1 MKKILL
7 SLFLLLII
15 FFPKNAFAS
24 EFFSTES
31 NAIYTIQ
38 NTGRTNVRFNNSLI
52 NKSGDSYASSYTL
65 VVGFKNLENIQAS
78 DGEGPIGVEKTENDR
93 GTELKLRFNQRVV
106 GKDQKLN
113 FSISFDTFE
122 VAQSQGRIWEVNIP
136 GLSDSNDF
144 DKFSSSVI
152 VPQSLGSPVYIKPDI
167 KRVATSSSNTVV
179 FDKKDLGNSGISMA
193 YGDYQVYR
201 FNLRYQLE
209 NANLFPVRT
218 EIALPPSTNYQNVSI
233 DDILPKPTDV
243 VVDRDGNW
251 LAQFSLKSRER
262 IEVNVLGNAQVYL
275 NPKPQEVKSEDL
287 SEYLK
292 PTKYWQTNDPKIQRH
307 AKELK
312 TPEAIYNYT
321 LKTLKYDFQRVK
333 KGQVRLGALD
343 ALNKPDSAVC
353 LEFSDLF
360 IALSRAAGI
369 PAREVNG
376 FAYTANSSERPLSL
390 IKDVLHAWPEYYD
403 SKRRAWIMVDPTWG
417 NTTNGVDYFKTLDFD
432 HFAFVIRGIDS
443 QYPIPAGGYKFA
455 GNESVKNVEVSLE
468 RTYKKTPVNISLKP
482 LFNKKYT
489 AGLSIEGVV
498 IVENNNGEMFDEGI
512 LTASSQILTPKKPF
526 HRIEN
531 IPPFGKKEVV
541 LSFNKTPFLT
551 NRTDNIKISLG
562 SKEDDVKIKVSPI
575 FLNYYLILG
584 GVLIG
589 IFTITSIIVAKKLRR
604 LHLSRQRE

>member
-78 DGEGPIGVEKTENDR
+78 DGEGQIGVEKTENDR

-526 HRIEN
+526 HLIEN

>member
-390 IKDVLHAWPEYYD
+390 IKDVLHPWPEYYD

-526 HRIEN
+526 HLIEN

>member
-1 MKKILL
+1 
-7 SLFLLLII
+7 
-15 FFPKNAFAS
+15 
-24 EFFSTES
+24 
-31 NAIYTIQ
+31 
-38 NTGRTNVRFNNSLI
+38 
-52 NKSGDSYASSYTL
+52 
-65 VVGFKNLENIQAS
+65 
-78 DGEGPIGVEKTENDR
+78 
-93 GTELKLRFNQRVV
+93 
-106 GKDQKLN
+106 
-113 FSISFDTFE
+113 
-122 VAQSQGRIWEVNIP
+122 
-136 GLSDSNDF
+136 
-144 DKFSSSVI
+144 
-152 VPQSLGSPVYIKPDI
+152 LGSPVYIKPDI

-526 HRIEN
+526 HLIEN

>member
-1 MKKILL
+1 
-7 SLFLLLII
+7 
-15 FFPKNAFAS
+15 
-24 EFFSTES
+24 
-31 NAIYTIQ
+31 
-38 NTGRTNVRFNNSLI
+38 
-52 NKSGDSYASSYTL
+52 
-65 VVGFKNLENIQAS
+65 
-78 DGEGPIGVEKTENDR
+78 
-93 GTELKLRFNQRVV
+93 
-106 GKDQKLN
+106 
-113 FSISFDTFE
+113 
-122 VAQSQGRIWEVNIP
+122 
-136 GLSDSNDF
+136 
-144 DKFSSSVI
+144 
-152 VPQSLGSPVYIKPDI
+152 
-167 KRVATSSSNTVV
+167 
-179 FDKKDLGNSGISMA
+179 MA

-432 HFAFVIRGIDS
+432 HFAFVIRGVDS
-443 QYPIPAGGYKFA
+443 EYPIPAGGYKFE
-455 GNESVKNVEVSLE
+455 GNESVKDVEVSLS
-468 RTYKKTPVNISLKP
+468 RLYKTTEKNISISSD
-482 LFNKKYT
+482 FSNSYI
-489 AGLSIEGVV
+489 AGFPIERKVTIDNRG
-498 IVENNNGEMFDEGI
+498 GEIFKGGI
-512 LTASSQILTPKKPF
+512 LNASGRLLKNRSYTVDS
-526 HRIEN
+526 
-531 IPPFGKKEVV
+531 IPPFGKSEVKV
-541 LSFNKTPFLT
+541 IFTKTPFL
-551 NRTDNIKISLG
+551 
-562 SKEDDVKIKVSPI
+562 
-575 FLNYYLILG
+575 
-584 GVLIG
+584 
-589 IFTITSIIVAKKLRR
+589 
-604 LHLSRQRE
+604 

>member
-526 HRIEN
+526 HLIEN

>member
-541 LSFNKTPFLT
+541 LSFNKTPLLT

>member
-343 ALNKPDSAVC
+343 ALTCPELREFRPVRLTDSHT
-353 LEFSDLF
+353 LL
-360 IALSRAAGI
+360 
-369 PAREVNG
+369 
-376 FAYTANSSERPLSL
+376 TQANAP
-390 IKDVLHAWPEYYD
+390 
-403 SKRRAWIMVDPTWG
+403 
-417 NTTNGVDYFKTLDFD
+417 
-432 HFAFVIRGIDS
+432 
-443 QYPIPAGGYKFA
+443 YP
-455 GNESVKNVEVSLE
+455 
-468 RTYKKTPVNISLKP
+468 
-482 LFNKKYT
+482 
-489 AGLSIEGVV
+489 
-498 IVENNNGEMFDEGI
+498 
-512 LTASSQILTPKKPF
+512 
-526 HRIEN
+526 
-531 IPPFGKKEVV
+531 
-541 LSFNKTPFLT
+541 
-551 NRTDNIKISLG
+551 
-562 SKEDDVKIKVSPI
+562 
-575 FLNYYLILG
+575 
-584 GVLIG
+584 
-589 IFTITSIIVAKKLRR
+589 
-604 LHLSRQRE
+604 